1 MEKINE
7 DLIMELFEE
16 NYDDLERYGL
26 FFTIFFY
33 LNSEF
38 LALFPSSSALCV
50 SMLLI

>member
-26 FFTIFFY
+26 FFTII
-33 LNSEF
+33 LSNSEF
-38 LALFPSSSALCV
+38 SALFPSSSAPCV